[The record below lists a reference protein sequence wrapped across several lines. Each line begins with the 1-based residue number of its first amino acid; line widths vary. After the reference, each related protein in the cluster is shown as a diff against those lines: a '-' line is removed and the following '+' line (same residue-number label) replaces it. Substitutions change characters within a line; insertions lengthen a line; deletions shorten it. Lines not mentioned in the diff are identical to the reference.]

1 MNVNYI
7 FIFIFSYFSYHFNVL
22 YLLYIDKTIMPPD
35 PTVTLDGII
44 YTYSGSTATVTGF
57 DAQIQSVSVI
67 SSTILNGAYSVVGI
81 GELAFANCTILT
93 QMTISDSVISMGNG
107 AFYEC
112 SNLSQI
118 TISNNVTSIG
128 NSTFFRCTNLS
139 QITIPLNVTS
149 IGNSAFEECTNLD
162 QVTIPLYVT
171 SIGYSAFEDC
181 TSLTQVTFANPTIY
195 TNCGTNCFFN
205 IGSNATGI
213 FENVSNEL
221 LTGASAS
228 LPDYFATTSFITNCI
243 LKGTPI
249 LTSNGYVNIE
259 ELCINDTIMTWDQRV
274 VKIIGLYI
282 QHVMADTCELIP
294 YKIPKGT
301 LGALDDLY
309 ISKHHC
315 VLIDGEYFNVP
326 HNMPQLTQSE
336 LHVGQSI
343 TYYHIETDNYF
354 TDTLVAN
361 GVPIET
367 FTRLHFDQIKQQ
379 AEFIVVGGQSFRKLS
394 ELV

>member
-1 MNVNYI
+1 
-7 FIFIFSYFSYHFNVL
+7 
-22 YLLYIDKTIMPPD
+22 MPPAL
-35 PTVTLDGII
+35 PTITLDGII

-57 DAQIQSVSVI
+57 DNAQIQSVSVI
-67 SSTILNGAYSVVGI
+67 LSSILYGAYSVVGI
-81 GELAFANCTILT
+81 GELAFTNCTVLT
-93 QMTISDSVISMGNG
+93 QITVPDSVISMGDG

-112 SNLSQI
+112 SNLTQI

-128 NSTFFRCTNLS
+128 NSTFFRCTNLT
-139 QITIPLNVTS
+139 QITIPLYVTF
-149 IGNSAFEECTNLD
+149 IGNSAFEDCTSLT

-171 SIGYSAFEDC
+171 SIGTGAFEDC

-228 LPDYFATTSFITNCI
+228 LPDYFTTTMFRTNCI

-259 ELCINDTIMTWDQRV
+259 ELCINDTIMTWDKRV

-282 QHVMADTCELIP
+282 QQVMADTCELIP

-315 VLIDGEYFNVP
+315 ILIDGEYFNVP

-336 LHVGQSI
+336 LHAGQPI

-379 AEFIVVGGQSFRKLS
+379 AEFVVVNNQLFRKLR